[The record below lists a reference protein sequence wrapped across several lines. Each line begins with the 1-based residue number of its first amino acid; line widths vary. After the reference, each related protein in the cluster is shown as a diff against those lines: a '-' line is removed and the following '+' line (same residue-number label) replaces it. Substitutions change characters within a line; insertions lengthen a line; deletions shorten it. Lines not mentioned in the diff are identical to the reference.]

1 MQLNRMA
8 AAKKIPGFCRA
19 SVRLTIQP
27 CSFNV
32 SMINAALIGCGEMG
46 RLHAD
51 CIAQLSGIRLHTC
64 CDTDESR
71 ALAFRE
77 KYKAEV
83 ATTEPQRIWQD
94 ENIALVYIT
103 TPTNSHK
110 ALCLAATASG
120 KHLMIEKPI
129 ALAASE
135 AHEIYIAAKR
145 AGLIAMVG
153 LKFRF
158 YEMAQQARNLIP
170 SPFLVS
176 VQVMDDPWP
185 PEFWANDPQ
194 QGGGNVISQGI
205 HGADLL
211 RFFAGAD
218 PERVFAVGAN
228 YHQPTGVVDNL
239 SATFRF
245 QNGVAGSLVV
255 GDCGQPPLLSKFMAQ
270 LHGPEGSV
278 LITDRMTH
286 VHFKPRGSVEILTY
300 RGEENGI
307 LEENRA
313 LLKALRGEASVAATL
328 WDGYVAQ
335 AMIDAGI
342 RSAQSQ
348 HAEAVL
354 A

>member
-1 MQLNRMA
+1 
-8 AAKKIPGFCRA
+8 
-19 SVRLTIQP
+19 
-27 CSFNV
+27 
-32 SMINAALIGCGEMG
+32 MINAALIGCGEMG

-51 CIAQLSGIRLHTC
+51 CIAQLSGIRIYTC

-71 ALAFRE
+71 ALAFCER
-77 KYKAEV
+77 YNAEV
-83 ATTEPQRIWQD
+83 ATTDPQRIWQD
-94 ENIALVYIT
+94 ENIQLVYVA
-103 TPTNSHK
+103 TPTHSHK
-110 ALCLAATASG
+110 ALCLAAIANG

-129 ALAASE
+129 ALTASE
-135 AHEIYIAAKR
+135 AHEIYRAVKAAK
-145 AGLIAMVG
+145 LVAMVG

-158 YEMAQQARNLIP
+158 YEMVQKARELVP

-185 PEFWANDPQ
+185 PDFWANDPQ

-218 PERVFAVGAN
+218 PECVFAVGAN
-228 YHQPTGVVDNL
+228 YHQPTGVMDNL

-245 QNGVAGSLVV
+245 ENGVAGSLTV
-255 GDCGQPPLLSKFMAQ
+255 GDCGQPPQLSKFMAQ

-278 LITDRMTH
+278 LLTDRMTH
-286 VHFKPRGSVEILTY
+286 VQFKPRSGAEILTY

-313 LLKALRGEASVAATL
+313 LLQALQGKALAMATL
-328 WDGYVAQ
+328 WDGYVAH
-335 AMIDAGI
+335 AMIEAGI
-342 RSAQSQ
+342 RSAHSQS
-348 HAEAVL
+348 AKVVL
-354 A
+354 P

>member
-1 MQLNRMA
+1 
-8 AAKKIPGFCRA
+8 
-19 SVRLTIQP
+19 
-27 CSFNV
+27 
-32 SMINAALIGCGEMG
+32 MINAALLGCGEMG

-51 CIAQLSGIRLHTC
+51 CIAQLAGIRIHTC
-64 CDTDESR
+64 CDIDESR

-77 KYKAEV
+77 KYNAVV
-83 ATTEPQRIWQD
+83 ATTEPQSIWQD
-94 ENIALVYIT
+94 ENIHLVYIT

-110 ALCLAATASG
+110 TLCLTAIASG

-135 AHEIYIAAKR
+135 AHEIYTTAKR

-158 YEMAQQARNLIP
+158 YEMVQKARELIP

-185 PEFWANDPQ
+185 PDFWANDPQ

-218 PERVFAVGAN
+218 PECVFAVGAN

-245 QNGVAGSLVV
+245 ANGVAGSLIV
-255 GDCGQPPLLSKFMAQ
+255 GDCGQPPQLSKFMAQ

-278 LITDRMTH
+278 LLTDRLTRLQ
-286 VHFKPRGSVEILTY
+286 FKPRGSTEVLTY
-300 RGEENGI
+300 RGEENGV

-313 LLKALRGEASVAATL
+313 LLRALRGEAPVAATL

-335 AMIDAGI
+335 AMIEAGI
-342 RSAQSQ
+342 RSSKNRQ
-348 HAEAVL
+348 AEFVL
-354 A
+354 RDPLPV

>member
-1 MQLNRMA
+1 M
-8 AAKKIPGFCRA
+8 
-19 SVRLTIQP
+19 
-27 CSFNV
+27 
-32 SMINAALIGCGEMG
+32 
-46 RLHAD
+46 HAD
-51 CIAQLSGIRLHTC
+51 CLAQLTGIRIHIC
-64 CDTDESR
+64 CDTAQSR

-77 KYKAEV
+77 KYGALF
-83 ATTEPQRIWQD
+83 AITQPQQIWQD
-94 ENIALVYIT
+94 TEIDLVYIT

-110 ALCLAATASG
+110 TLGLAAIASG
-120 KHLMIEKPI
+120 KALMIEKPI
-129 ALAASE
+129 ALAAAE
-135 AHEIYIAAKR
+135 AHEIYTAAKR
-145 AGLIAMVG
+145 AKLVAMVG

-158 YEMAQQARNLIP
+158 YEMVQKARELIP

-185 PEFWANDPQ
+185 SEFWANDPQ

-218 PERVFAVGAN
+218 PECVFAVGAN

-245 QNGVAGSLVV
+245 ANGVAGSLVV
-255 GDCGQPPLLSKFMAQ
+255 GDCGQPPQVSKFMAQ
-270 LHGPEGSV
+270 LHGREGSV
-278 LITDRMTH
+278 LLTDRMTQ
-286 VHFKPRGSVEILTY
+286 VQFKPRGSKEILTY

-313 LLKALRGEASVAATL
+313 LLKALRGAAPVAATL

-335 AMIDAGI
+335 AMIECGI
-342 RSAQSQ
+342 RSAQSRQ
-348 HAEAVL
+348 AEAVL
-354 A
+354 P

>member
-1 MQLNRMA
+1 
-8 AAKKIPGFCRA
+8 
-19 SVRLTIQP
+19 
-27 CSFNV
+27 
-32 SMINAALIGCGEMG
+32 MINAAIIGCGEMG

-51 CIAQLSGIRLHTC
+51 CIAQLSGIRLLAC

-77 KYKAEV
+77 KYGTV
-83 ATTEPQRIWQD
+83 FATTQPEQIWRD
-94 ENIALVYIT
+94 KKIHLIYIT
-103 TPTNSHK
+103 TPTDSHK
-110 ALCLAATASG
+110 TLCHAAIENG

-129 ALAASE
+129 ALAAAE
-135 AHEIYIAAKR
+135 AHAIYTAAKR
-145 AGLIAMVG
+145 AKLIAMVG

-158 YEMAQQARNLIP
+158 YEMVQKARELIP

-185 PEFWANDPQ
+185 PAFWANDPQ

-211 RFFAGAD
+211 RCFAGAD

-245 QNGVAGSLVV
+245 ENGVAGSLVV

-278 LITDRMTH
+278 LLTDRMTH
-286 VHFKPRGSVEILTY
+286 VQFKPCGSSEIFTY
-300 RGEENGI
+300 CGEENGI

-313 LLKALRGEASVAATL
+313 LLKALCGEVPVTATL

-335 AMIDAGI
+335 AMIEAGI
-342 RSAQSQ
+342 RSAHSQ
-348 HAEAVL
+348 RAEAVL
-354 A
+354 P

>member
-1 MQLNRMA
+1 LYIVPVEIILVANIELSSASQLEHINFV
-8 AAKKIPGFCRA
+8 P
-19 SVRLTIQP
+19 P
-27 CSFNV
+27 
-32 SMINAALIGCGEMG
+32 MINAAIIGCGEMG

-51 CIAQLSGIRLHTC
+51 CIAQLTGIRIHAC

-71 ALAFRE
+71 TLAFRE
-77 KYKAEV
+77 KYNAAL
-83 ATTEPQRIWQD
+83 ATTQSQRIWQD
-94 ENIALVYIT
+94 ENIHLVYVT

-110 ALCLAATASG
+110 ALCLAAIASG
-120 KHLMIEKPI
+120 KHLMIEKPV
-129 ALAASE
+129 ALAAAE
-135 AHEIYIAAKR
+135 AHQIYAAAKR
-145 AGLIAMVG
+145 AKLVAMVG

-158 YEMAQQARNLIP
+158 YEMVRKACEFIP

-185 PEFWANDPQ
+185 PDFWANDPQ

-218 PERVFAVGAN
+218 PERVFAVAAN

-255 GDCGQPPLLSKFMAQ
+255 GDCGQPPMLSKFMAQ
-270 LHGPEGSV
+270 LHGREGSV
-278 LITDRMTH
+278 LVTDRLTH
-286 VHFKPRGSVEILTY
+286 VQFKPRGSSEILTY

-313 LLKALRGEASVAATL
+313 LLKALREEAPVAATL

-335 AMIDAGI
+335 AMIEAGI

-348 HAEAVL
+348 RAEAVL
-354 A
+354 P

>member
-1 MQLNRMA
+1 
-8 AAKKIPGFCRA
+8 
-19 SVRLTIQP
+19 
-27 CSFNV
+27 
-32 SMINAALIGCGEMG
+32 MINAALLGCGEMG

-51 CIAQLSGIRLHTC
+51 CIAQLSGIRIHTC
-64 CDTDESR
+64 CDIDESR
-71 ALAFRE
+71 AFAFRE
-77 KYKAEV
+77 KYNAVV
-83 ATTEPQRIWQD
+83 ATTEPQSIWQD
-94 ENIALVYIT
+94 ENIHLVYIT

-110 ALCLAATASG
+110 TLCLTAIASG

-135 AHEIYIAAKR
+135 AHEIYTTAKR

-158 YEMAQQARNLIP
+158 YEMVQKAHELIP

-185 PEFWANDPQ
+185 PEFWANDPE

-218 PERVFAVGAN
+218 PECVFAVGAN

-245 QNGVAGSLVV
+245 ANGVAGSLIV
-255 GDCGQPPLLSKFMAQ
+255 GDCGQPPQLSKFMAQ
-270 LHGPEGSV
+270 LHGPAGSV
-278 LITDRMTH
+278 LLTDRMTQ
-286 VHFKPRGSVEILTY
+286 VQFKPRGSTEIFTY
-300 RGEENGI
+300 RGEENGV

-313 LLKALRGEASVAATL
+313 LLRALRGEAPVAATL

-335 AMIDAGI
+335 AMIEAGI
-342 RSAQSQ
+342 RSAQSRQ
-348 HAEAVL
+348 AERVL
-354 A
+354 SDVHRP

>member
-1 MQLNRMA
+1 
-8 AAKKIPGFCRA
+8 
-19 SVRLTIQP
+19 
-27 CSFNV
+27 
-32 SMINAALIGCGEMG
+32 MINAALLGCGEMG

-51 CIAQLSGIRLHTC
+51 CIAQLSGIRIYAC
-64 CDTDESR
+64 CDTNESR

-77 KYKAEV
+77 KYNAAV

-94 ENIALVYIT
+94 ENIQLVYVA

-110 ALCLAATASG
+110 ALCLAGIAAG

-129 ALAASE
+129 ALTASE
-135 AHEIYIAAKR
+135 AHEIYTAAKR

-158 YEMAQQARNLIP
+158 YEMVQKARELVP
-170 SPFLVS
+170 SPFLIS

-185 PEFWANDPQ
+185 PDFWANDPE

-211 RFFAGAD
+211 RFFADAD
-218 PERVFAVGAN
+218 PECVFAVGAN

-245 QNGVAGSLVV
+245 ENGVAGSLIV
-255 GDCGQPPLLSKFMAQ
+255 GDCGQPPQVSKFMAQ
-270 LHGPEGSV
+270 LHGPAGSV
-278 LITDRMTH
+278 LVTERLTH
-286 VHFKPRGSVEILTY
+286 LQFKPRGSTEISTY

-313 LLKALRGEASVAATL
+313 LLKALRGEAPVAATL
-328 WDGYVAQ
+328 WKGYVAQ
-335 AMIDAGI
+335 AMIEAGI
-342 RSAQSQ
+342 RSAQSRQ
-348 HAEAVL
+348 AERVL
-354 A
+354 TELHPA

>member
-1 MQLNRMA
+1 
-8 AAKKIPGFCRA
+8 
-19 SVRLTIQP
+19 
-27 CSFNV
+27 
-32 SMINAALIGCGEMG
+32 MINAAIIGCGEMG
-46 RLHAD
+46 KLHAD
-51 CIAQLSGIRLHTC
+51 CFAQLTGIRVYAC
-64 CDTDESR
+64 CDSDEPR
-71 ALAFRE
+71 ALAFRV
-77 KYKAEV
+77 KCGAVY
-83 ATTEPQRIWQD
+83 ATTQPERIWQD
-94 ENIALVYIT
+94 ANIALVYIT
-103 TPTNSHK
+103 TPTDSHK
-110 ALCLAATASG
+110 ALCLAAIASG

-129 ALAASE
+129 ALAASD
-135 AHEIYIAAKR
+135 AHEIYTAAKR

-158 YEMAQQARNLIP
+158 YEMAQKARALVP

-185 PEFWANDPQ
+185 PDFWANDPE

-218 PERVFAVGAN
+218 PVNVFAVGGN

-245 QNGVAGSLVV
+245 ENGVAGSLIV
-255 GDCGQPPLLSKFMAQ
+255 GDCGQPPQLSKFMAQ

-278 LITDRMTH
+278 LLTKRLTH
-286 VHFKPRGSVEILTY
+286 LQFKPRGSAETVEY
-300 RGEENGI
+300 HGEENGI

-313 LLKALRGEASVAATL
+313 LLKALRGEAPVAATL

-335 AMIDAGI
+335 AMIEAGI
-342 RSAQSQ
+342 RSSINQQ
-348 HAEAVL
+348 AERVL
-354 A
+354 SESSRP

>member
-1 MQLNRMA
+1 MA
-8 AAKKIPGFCRA
+8 NIELRSA
-19 SVRLTIQP
+19 SKLEHTHSVP
-27 CSFNV
+27 P
-32 SMINAALIGCGEMG
+32 MINAAIIGCGEMG
-46 RLHAD
+46 KMHAD
-51 CIAQLSGIRLHTC
+51 CIAQLTGIRLHAC
-64 CDTDESR
+64 CDTNESR
-71 ALAFRE
+71 AFVFCE
-77 KYKAEV
+77 KYGADF
-83 ATTEPQRIWQD
+83 ATIHPEQIWRD
-94 ENIALVYIT
+94 KSINLVYIT
-103 TPTNSHK
+103 APTDSHK
-110 ALCLAATASG
+110 TLCLAAIENG

-129 ALAASE
+129 ALTAAE
-135 AHEIYIAAKR
+135 AHQIHEAAKR
-145 AGLIAMVG
+145 AKLIAMVG

-158 YEMAQQARNLIP
+158 YEMVQRARTLIP
-170 SPFLVS
+170 SPILVT

-185 PEFWANDPQ
+185 PDFWANDPK

-245 QNGVAGSLVV
+245 QNGIAGSLVV

-270 LHGPEGSV
+270 LHGPEGS
-278 LITDRMTH
+278 LLLTDRLTR
-286 VHFKPRGSVEILTY
+286 VQFKPRGSTEILTY

-313 LLKALRGEASVAATL
+313 LLKALRDDAPIAATL

-335 AMIDAGI
+335 TMIEAGI

-348 HAEAVL
+348 SAEAVL
-354 A
+354 P

>member
-1 MQLNRMA
+1 
-8 AAKKIPGFCRA
+8 
-19 SVRLTIQP
+19 
-27 CSFNV
+27 
-32 SMINAALIGCGEMG
+32 MINAALLGCGEMG

-51 CIAQLSGIRLHTC
+51 CIAQLSGIRIHTC
-64 CDTDESR
+64 CDIDESR

-77 KYKAEV
+77 KYKAAV

-94 ENIALVYIT
+94 DDIHLVYIT

-110 ALCLAATASG
+110 VQCLAAIESG
-120 KHLMIEKPI
+120 KHLMIEKPV

-135 AHEIYIAAKR
+135 AHEIYRAAK
-145 AGLIAMVG
+145 AAKLVAMVG

-158 YEMAQQARNLIP
+158 YEMVQKARELVP

-185 PEFWANDPQ
+185 PDFWANDPK

-211 RFFAGAD
+211 RFFAGAE
-218 PERVFAVGAN
+218 PKCVFAVGAN

-245 QNGVAGSLVV
+245 ENGVAGSLVV
-255 GDCGQPPLLSKFMAQ
+255 GDCGQPPMVSKFMAQ

-278 LITDRMTH
+278 LLTDRMTQ
-286 VHFKPRGSVEILTY
+286 VQFKPRGSAEIVTF

-313 LLKALRGEASVAATL
+313 LLKALRGEAPVAATL
-328 WDGYVAQ
+328 WEGYVAQ
-335 AMIDAGI
+335 AMIEAGI
-342 RSAQSQ
+342 QSANSRQAERVRSETHPA
-348 HAEAVL
+348 
-354 A
+354 

>member
-1 MQLNRMA
+1 
-8 AAKKIPGFCRA
+8 
-19 SVRLTIQP
+19 
-27 CSFNV
+27 
-32 SMINAALIGCGEMG
+32 MINAALLGCGEMG

-51 CIAQLSGIRLHTC
+51 CIAQLSGIRIYAC
-64 CDTDESR
+64 CDTNESR

-77 KYKAEV
+77 KYNAAV
-83 ATTEPQRIWQD
+83 ATTDPQRIWQD
-94 ENIALVYIT
+94 KNIHVVYVT
-103 TPTNSHK
+103 TPTHRHT
-110 ALCLAATASG
+110 ALCLAAIANG

-135 AHEIYIAAKR
+135 AHEIYRAAK
-145 AGLIAMVG
+145 AAKLVAMVG

-158 YEMAQQARNLIP
+158 YEMVQKARALVP

-185 PEFWANDPQ
+185 PDFWANDPQ

-211 RFFAGAD
+211 RIFAGAD
-218 PERVFAVGAN
+218 PECVFAVGAN

-245 QNGVAGSLVV
+245 ANGVAGSLIV
-255 GDCGQPPLLSKFMAQ
+255 GDCGQPPQLSKFMAQ
-270 LHGPEGSV
+270 LHGTEGS
-278 LITDRMTH
+278 LLLTDRMTQ
-286 VHFKPRGSVEILTY
+286 VQFKPRGSAETLTY

-313 LLKALRGEASVAATL
+313 LLRALQSKAPVAATL
-328 WDGYVAQ
+328 WEGYVAQ

-342 RSAQSQ
+342 RSANSRR
-348 HAEAVL
+348 AERVL
-354 A
+354 TEVHSA

>member
-1 MQLNRMA
+1 LYIVPVEIMIMTNTELSSVSQLEHTHA
-8 AAKKIPGFCRA
+8 VP
-19 SVRLTIQP
+19 P
-27 CSFNV
+27 
-32 SMINAALIGCGEMG
+32 MINAAIIGCGEMG

-51 CIAQLSGIRLHTC
+51 CIAQLSGIRIYAC
-64 CDTDESR
+64 CDIDESR

-77 KYKAEV
+77 KYGAV
-83 ATTEPQRIWQD
+83 FTTTQPQRIWQD
-94 ENIALVYIT
+94 ANIHLVYVT

-110 ALCLAATASG
+110 ALCLAAIASG
-120 KHLMIEKPI
+120 KPLMIEKPI
-129 ALAASE
+129 TLAAPE
-135 AHEIYIAAKR
+135 AYQIYAAAKR
-145 AGLIAMVG
+145 ARLIAMVG

-158 YEMAQQARNLIP
+158 YEMVQKARALI
-170 SPFLVS
+170 SAPFLVS

-185 PEFWANDPQ
+185 PDFWANDHQ

-218 PERVFAVGAN
+218 PELVFAVGAN

-245 QNGVAGSLVV
+245 QNGVAGNLVV

-278 LITDRMTH
+278 LLTDRLTH
-286 VHFKPRGSVEILTY
+286 LQFKPRSSSEIITY

-313 LLKALRGEASVAATL
+313 LLKALRGEAPVAAAL
-328 WDGYVAQ
+328 WDGYLAQ
-335 AMIDAGI
+335 AMIEAGI

-348 HAEAVL
+348 RAEAVL
-354 A
+354 S

>member
-1 MQLNRMA
+1 
-8 AAKKIPGFCRA
+8 
-19 SVRLTIQP
+19 
-27 CSFNV
+27 
-32 SMINAALIGCGEMG
+32 MINAALLGCGEMG

-51 CIAQLSGIRLHTC
+51 CLAQLSGIRIHTC
-64 CDTDESR
+64 CDIDESR

-77 KYKAEV
+77 KYNAVV
-83 ATTEPQRIWQD
+83 ATTEPQSIWQD
-94 ENIALVYIT
+94 ENIHLVYIT
-103 TPTNSHK
+103 TPTNSHNT
-110 ALCLAATASG
+110 LCLTAIASG

-135 AHEIYIAAKR
+135 AHEIYTTAKR

-158 YEMAQQARNLIP
+158 YEMVQKARALVP

-185 PEFWANDPQ
+185 PDFWANDPQ

-218 PERVFAVGAN
+218 PEQVFAVGAN

-245 QNGVAGSLVV
+245 ANGVAGSLIV
-255 GDCGQPPLLSKFMAQ
+255 GDCGQPPQLSKFMAQ

-278 LITDRMTH
+278 LLTDRLTRLQ
-286 VHFKPRGSVEILTY
+286 FKPRGSTEVLTY
-300 RGEENGI
+300 RGEENGV

-313 LLKALRGEASVAATL
+313 LLKALRGEAPVAATL

-335 AMIDAGI
+335 AMIEAGI
-342 RSAQSQ
+342 RSSKNRQ
-348 HAEAVL
+348 AEFVL
-354 A
+354 RDPLPV